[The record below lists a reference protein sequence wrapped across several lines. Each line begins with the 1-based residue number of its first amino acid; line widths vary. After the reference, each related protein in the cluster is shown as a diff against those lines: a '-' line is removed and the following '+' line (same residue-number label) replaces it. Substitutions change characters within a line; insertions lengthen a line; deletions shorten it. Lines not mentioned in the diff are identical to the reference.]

1 MIVNFFF
8 FFFFSQ
14 KVFSEKEVLIGCMNE
29 DNKILQCF
37 DESVIDEL
45 LTICKKWVFLF
56 IIICIYYL

>member
-8 FFFFSQ
+8 FFLYYHKSLT
-14 KVFSEKEVLIGCMNE
+14 EKECLIGCMNE

-45 LTICKKWVFLF
+45 LTICKK
-56 IIICIYYL
+56 